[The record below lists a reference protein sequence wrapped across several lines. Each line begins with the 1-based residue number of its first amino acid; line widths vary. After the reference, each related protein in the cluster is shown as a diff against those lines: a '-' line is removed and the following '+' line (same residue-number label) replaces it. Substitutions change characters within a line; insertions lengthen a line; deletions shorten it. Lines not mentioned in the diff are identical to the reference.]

1 MKITTAEPQDIPE
14 ILVLQKLA
22 YQSEAELYQLYT
34 IPPLIQTL
42 NEIQSEFEQRLF
54 LKAVRDGRI
63 IGSVRAHVDGETC
76 FIGRLIVHPVWQG
89 QGTGTQLMQE
99 IEARFPGAA
108 RFELFTG
115 QKSQGNLRLYQRL
128 GYQPFKQQVLND
140 QLTLVYLEKV
150 T

>member
-1 MKITTAEPQDIPE
+1 MKIPFTNEDGFTILEVMTSMLIMAFALLLLLHLAMIALDGNKWASSTT
-14 ILVLQKLA
+14 
-22 YQSEAELYQLYT
+22 S
-34 IPPLIQTL
+34 
-42 NEIQSEFEQRLF
+42 S
-54 LKAVRDGRI
+54 
-63 IGSVRAHVDGETC
+63 
-76 FIGRLIVHPVWQG
+76 
-89 QGTGTQLMQE
+89 TQLMQE